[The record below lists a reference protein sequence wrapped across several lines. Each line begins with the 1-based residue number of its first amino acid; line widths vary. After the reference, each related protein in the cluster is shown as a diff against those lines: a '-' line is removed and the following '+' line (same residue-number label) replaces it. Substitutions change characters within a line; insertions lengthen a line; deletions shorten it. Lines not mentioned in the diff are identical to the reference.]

1 MRLELRQIR
10 YALAVARARSFSRAA
25 IRLSISQ
32 SAVSEQV
39 KLLEEEIGF
48 ALFDRTARGVALT
61 DRGRAYLQQAER
73 VVGDVMN
80 LGDTA
85 RYLRG
90 GSGETLALGMGSGMA
105 RLLIPRLFAGGD
117 ALDGVRLHISTAPT
131 RTVFEDLHEE
141 RIDVGIAVESGP
153 ERVPAGLVCERIAEA
168 ELVLIVP
175 PRHALAAAKR
185 PVAVVR
191 LAGEPIIM
199 SEPSAGYGPVVA
211 ALFTD
216 RGLRPRIRAVVD
228 NVETMTAMVAAGAG
242 LAIVPA
248 AAVASEAAL
257 RQVKTLALSPPCT
270 VTLGLFRRRQP
281 MSRRREEIVAWLRGA
296 LAG

>member
-1 MRLELRQIR
+1 VELRQIR

-25 IRLSISQ
+25 VRLSISQ

-48 ALFDRTARGVALT
+48 ALFSRTTRGVAVT
-61 DRGRAYLQQAER
+61 DRGRTYLQQAER
-73 VVGDVMN
+73 VIGDVMN

-90 GSGETLALGMGSGMA
+90 GASDTLALGLGSGMA
-105 RLLIPRLFAGGD
+105 RLLIPRLYANGRD
-117 ALDGVRLHISTAPT
+117 ALDGVRLNITTAPT

-168 ELVLIVP
+168 ELALIVH
-175 PRHALAAAKR
+175 PRDPLAAAKR
-185 PVAVVR
+185 PVAPAR
-191 LAGEPIIM
+191 LAGEKIIM
-199 SEPSAGYGPVVA
+199 SELSVGYGPVVS
-211 ALFTD
+211 ALFAD
-216 RGLRPRIRAVVD
+216 RGLRPRILAVVD
-228 NVETMTAMVAAGAG
+228 NVETIIAMVAAGAG
-242 LAIVPA
+242 IAVVPA

-257 RQVKTLALSPPCT
+257 RQVKTVALSPRCT
-270 VTLGLFRRRQP
+270 VALGLFRRRQP
-281 MSRRREEIVAWLRGA
+281 MSRRREEIVARLRAA